1 MAIDFAEAW
10 AAIGAEEFAATVDFY
25 SALFGREP
33 DSRIRDIY
41 VEFRLPQLRLG
52 IFRPRQGHEAEFRN
66 SPEKS
71 SGLNLV
77 LRVKDLDLALSQWTH
92 LGAPP
97 PDKITPITGGREAY
111 AYDPCGNRILLVE
124 MNSSESEKS
133 TP

>member
-10 AAIGAEEFAATVDFY
+10 VAIGAEEFAATVDFY

-33 DSRIRDIY
+33 DVRVRDIY

-66 SPEKS
+66 PPGKS
-71 SGLNLV
+71 CGLNMV
-77 LRVKDLDLALSQWTH
+77 LRVKDLDLALSQWAH
-92 LGAPP
+92 LGVPP
-97 PDKITPITGGREAY
+97 PDKITPISGGREAY

-124 MNSSESEKS
+124 MNSPEPKESL
-133 TP
+133 P